1 LVSFYVKTLE
11 HGYYYEIFELIKNIL
26 PQSNVKEI
34 KDEKVDVS
42 NHNFLLESILIKDVL
57 PKTITK
63 LYTPA
68 DTFMC
73 VSDSCYHSKKDDIRY
88 KKELKRLVKTGV
100 IEVMKR
106 AFPER
111 NFDWG
116 ILTGMRP
123 TKIVHEML
131 EKKYD
136 KQKIISSLI
145 THYKLN
151 NNKAELLTKIALSQ
165 RKILEDNNKNKVS
178 VYIGIPF
185 CPSKCL
191 YCSFPSFSIQKWGH
205 LEDEFVENLIKEMD
219 AIGSFLLKNGVEVET
234 VYLGGGTPTSIS
246 LKNMEKILKK
256 IRLYFSDNKE
266 FTVEAGRPNTLNQEM
281 MSLMKDYG
289 VTRISINPQTMNNKT
304 LRIIGRKH
312 TPEDVEKAFYN
323 ARDTGFDSINMDL
336 IIGLPGESLKDFRKS
351 LNKVIALKPENI
363 TIHTLA
369 IKRASKL
376 NEKLGEIELPK
387 TETVNAMMD
396 FALQCCRDNG
406 YLPYY
411 LYRQKKMLGNLE
423 NIGFCL
429 PGKACIYNVQIIEE
443 RQTII
448 GLGVGGVTKAL
459 DVETLEFNRIP
470 NVKDITNYN
479 HRIDEMI
486 LRKLENPI
494 LQKTLAKQQ

>member
-1 LVSFYVKTLE
+1 MVSFYVKTLG
-11 HGYYYEIFELIKNIL
+11 HGYYYEIFELVKNIL
-26 PQSNVKEI
+26 PQSNVKEV
-34 KDEKVDVS
+34 KDEKVDIS
-42 NHNFLLESILIKDVL
+42 RHSFLLESILIKEVS

-68 DTFMC
+68 DIFMC
-73 VSDSCYHSKKDDIRY
+73 VSELYYRSKEDDIQY

-106 AFPER
+106 TFPER

-131 EKKYD
+131 DKKYG

-151 NNKAELLTKIALSQ
+151 KSKAELLLEIALSQ
-165 RKILEDNNKNKVS
+165 RKVLKNNSENKVS

-191 YCSFPSFSIQKWGH
+191 YCSFPSFSIKKWGH
-205 LEDEFVENLIKEMD
+205 LEDEFVENLIKEIE
-219 AIGSFLLKNGVEVET
+219 AIGSFLLKNNVKSET

-246 LKNMEKILKK
+246 LKNMEKILKN
-256 IRLYFSDNKE
+256 IRLYFADNKE
-266 FTVEAGRPNTLNQEM
+266 FTVEAGRPNTLDREM

-289 VTRISINPQTMNNKT
+289 VTRISINPQTMNDKT

-312 TPEDVEKAFYN
+312 TSEDVIKAFYK
-323 ARDTGFDSINMDL
+323 ARDTGFDNINMDL

-351 LNKVIALKPENI
+351 LNKVITLKPENI
-363 TIHTLA
+363 TVHTLA
-369 IKRASKL
+369 IKRASEL
-376 NEKLGEIELPK
+376 NKKLGEIELPK
-387 TETVNAMMD
+387 TKTVNAIMD
-396 FALQCCRDNG
+396 FALQCLRDNG

-429 PGKACIYNVQIIEE
+429 PGKACVYNVQIIEE

-470 NVKDITNYN
+470 NVKDIMNYN
-479 HRIDEMI
+479 RRIDEMI